1 LALLRGA
8 HKLLGTVN
16 GKALEMLLVIV
27 FTYRQHIT
35 RECHVRNIPLCYLQ
49 YAKGNKQI
57 DHTYINCIHPSSS
70 NRKSRQEL
78 LKQTLSHLMPKMM

>member
-8 HKLLGTVN
+8 HKLLDTVN

-49 YAKGNKQI
+49 YAQVNKQI
-57 DHTYINCIHPSSS
+57 DHTYSNCIHLHMAPYTL
-70 NRKSRQEL
+70 NGIGLTGSRV
-78 LKQTLSHLMPKMM
+78 TDG